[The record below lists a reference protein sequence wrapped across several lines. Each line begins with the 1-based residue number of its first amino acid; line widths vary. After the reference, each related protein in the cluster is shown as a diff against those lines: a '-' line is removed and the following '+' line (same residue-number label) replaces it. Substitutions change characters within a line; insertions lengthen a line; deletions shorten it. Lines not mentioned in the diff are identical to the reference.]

1 MLAQS
6 SPHVGGHGTIPLDTL
21 FSMPYLRSTLPR
33 PRRVTIAE
41 VAEAAGVARA
51 TAAFVIS
58 GRAPELRIAQKTIDR
73 VTAVATKLGYVPN
86 HLARG
91 MITGRSH
98 VVGVILGGVWGRF
111 GQHAIEGVR
120 DVLDAHRYLP
130 LLAIHSWSEERE
142 RRELDMLMRMRVDGV
157 IAMPQITSRK
167 ECYAALTR
175 QKVPLVFFGDAPF
188 DMPKAHVVAWDPR
201 PAMERLVEHLRGLGC
216 RKIGFVGERFFKYTS
231 MRYAAYRQ
239 ALKRHRLEHDALWE
253 TWAEVGDANEIDQL
267 AWGRQVARLRRR
279 PDALVALN
287 DNCGLKMLHSL
298 GAAGVRVPDEVRIG
312 CLGDTIE
319 TVEQSAQ
326 LTAIREPVRE
336 IGRAAAELVI
346 EAIENHRL
354 RPQERLIE
362 AAELVVRP
370 STQAGVVS
378 PGASRRA

>member
-1 MLAQS
+1 MTFL
-6 SPHVGGHGTIPLDTL
+6 PT
-21 FSMPYLRSTLPR
+21 TLPR
-33 PRRVTIAE
+33 PRRVTIAQ

-98 VVGVILGGVWGRF
+98 VVGVILGGVWGKF
-111 GQHAIEGVR
+111 GQYAIEGVR

-130 LLAIHSWSEERE
+130 FLTIHSWGEERE

-157 IAMPQITSRK
+157 IAMPQLTSRK
-167 ECYAALTR
+167 ECYAAFTR
-175 QKVPLVFFGDAPF
+175 QKVPLVFFGDVPF
-188 DMPKAHVVAWDPR
+188 NMPNAHVVAWDPR
-201 PAMERLVEHLRGLGC
+201 PAMDRLIEHLCGLGC
-216 RKIGFVGERFFKYTS
+216 RKIGFVGERFFKYTT
-231 MRYAAYRQ
+231 MRYSAYRQ
-239 ALKRHRLEHDALWE
+239 ALKRRGLEHDATWE
-253 TWAEVGDANEIDQL
+253 TWAEVGDADEIEQL
-267 AWGRQVARLRRR
+267 AWGRQVAKLRRR

-287 DNCGLKMLHSL
+287 DNCGLKLLHSL
-298 GAAGVRVPDEVRIG
+298 RAAGVRVPEEVKVG

-336 IGRAAAELVI
+336 IGRAAAELII
-346 EAIENHRL
+346 EAIGNHRL

-370 STQAGVVS
+370 STQARVS
-378 PGASRRA
+378 SV